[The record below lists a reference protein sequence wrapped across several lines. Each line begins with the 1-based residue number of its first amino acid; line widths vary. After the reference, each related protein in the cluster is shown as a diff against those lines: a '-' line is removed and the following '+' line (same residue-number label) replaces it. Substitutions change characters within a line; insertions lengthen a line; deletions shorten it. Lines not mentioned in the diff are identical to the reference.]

1 MQLNVEE
8 KRMKK
13 GMRKVLED
21 VVLDVLRMLPP
32 EVPEFKKITNFGLK
46 PTIFKAKRKVKAK

>member
-1 MQLNVEE
+1 
-8 KRMKK
+8 MKK

-32 EVPEFKKITNFGLK
+32 DVPKFNKVKHFRFE
-46 PTIFKAKRKVKAK
+46 PTIYKVKRKIR

>member
-1 MQLNVEE
+1 
-8 KRMKK
+8 MKK

-32 EVPEFKKITNFGLK
+32 EVPEFKKIKNFGFK
-46 PTIFKAKRKVKAK
+46 PAIFKVKRKTR

>member
-1 MQLNVEE
+1 
-8 KRMKK
+8 MKK

-32 EVPEFKKITNFGLK
+32 EVPEFKKITNFELK
-46 PTIFKAKRKVKAK
+46 PTIFKVKRKVKAK

>member
-1 MQLNVEE
+1 MLQLNEEE

-21 VVLDVLRMLPP
+21 VVLDVLRRLPP
-32 EVPEFKKITNFGLK
+32 EIPEFKKITNFGLE
-46 PTIFKAKRKVKAK
+46 PTIYKVKRKTK

>member
-1 MQLNVEE
+1 
-8 KRMKK
+8 MKK